1 MLCYSGHCQVPDGL
15 QLEALGPGLAG
26 LRYDSRTDSGVYVR
40 FAKPAHTSLR
50 VVARPTVFI
59 FYFILFLYIQFIVL
73 RCISMLHVRSDVW
86 IRSVPLRVQLLSYSC
101 WDSGCSRFRPWFGV
115 RLGGILSTTTRG
127 RAIIAINVCFHPL
140 TARLYHR
147 ICV

>member
-1 MLCYSGHCQVPDGL
+1 MIALAPTLRTQTSNLYHPKRHFLLC
-15 QLEALGPGLAG
+15 
-26 LRYDSRTDSGVYVR
+26 
-40 FAKPAHTSLR
+40 
-50 VVARPTVFI
+50 I
-59 FYFILFLYIQFIVL
+59 FYFILFLFFIYIQFIVL

-140 TARLYHR
+140 TTRLYHR